1 MKSKLRFNFLVIHY
15 LIYLLNPFCL
25 NSRSFLSSATVV
37 RVGSDCTGFL
47 FPETNYIW
55 TLSGCLEYN
64 NNQGNITLK
73 SIITVQ
79 KNHSQL
85 SAYGMYNT
93 RIEIDTLQNP
103 IIIYKSKDW
112 VLLSV
117 DLPVDFQDNKTYY
130 STVFPS
136 IVDTFSIGYPVITEY
151 KADAVKNYVDWLL
164 LPQWQYQVDT
174 FTKMSKSDKNQRI
187 NSNNF
192 KTFSE
197 LAAHGKSY
205 LTDIRKSDP
214 DVLKKY
220 TLHKAIEFCIKKWT
234 DNQFSLNRLATL
246 STFEKSP
253 ERDKKIN
260 DLNLQMNK
268 IDEINGLATRL
279 FITYSILP
287 TDVLPET
294 GTDIIL
300 TFQKD
305 YYASARFLIDHPETL
320 NKINLSIRNI
330 PSADTKLPSNY
341 PVWNQQDTVLEGN
354 GGIQIIKKVRNSY
367 WKVSGMSGAP
377 LFFEGKLKGIQTYIP
392 DYTSREL
399 TYEKE
404 IKIISINELKDIQYL
419 EEYVEIWKKISGIIE
434 Q

>member
-1 MKSKLRFNFLVIHY
+1 MKTKLRFKFLFLFY
-15 LIYLLNPFCL
+15 FFYLLNPFNL
-25 NSRSFLSSATVV
+25 TSSSFFSSAVIV
-37 RVGSDCTGFL
+37 RVGNNCSGYL
-47 FPETNYIW
+47 FPETNYVW
-55 TLSGCLEYN
+55 TLSQCLEYEN
-64 NNQGNITLK
+64 AHGTISIK
-73 SIITVQ
+73 SKITVQ
-79 KNHSQL
+79 KNHYPL
-85 SAYGMYNT
+85 SSSILHNSK
-93 RIEIDTLQNP
+93 IDIDTLQNP
-103 IIIYKSKDW
+103 SIIYKGKDW

-117 DLPVDFQDNKTYY
+117 DLPVDLQVNKKHY
-130 STVFPS
+130 STELLS
-136 IVDTFSIGYPVITEY
+136 ITDTFSIGYPVVTEY
-151 KADAVKNYVDWLL
+151 KADAIRNYVDWLV

-174 FTKMSKSDKNQRI
+174 FMKRIQSIENQI
-187 NSNNF
+187 IKPNPL
-192 KTFSE
+192 KE
-197 LAAHGKSY
+197 LIAHGKRY
-205 LTDIRKSDP
+205 MIDIRKSDA
-214 DVLKKY
+214 DVLKTY

-253 ERDKKIN
+253 EREKKIN
-260 DLNLQMNK
+260 DLSLKMNK

-330 PSADTKLPSNY
+330 PSVDTEIPSNF
-341 PVWNQQDTVLEGN
+341 PVWNQKDTVLEGN
-354 GGIQIIKKVRNSY
+354 GRKQIIKKVRDNY

-392 DYTSREL
+392 YYTSREL

-404 IKIISINELKDIQYL
+404 IKLISINELKDLQYL
-419 EEYVEIWKKISGIIE
+419 EEYVGIWKKISGIIE
-434 Q
+434 

>member
-1 MKSKLRFNFLVIHY
+1 MKIKLRFKFLVFFY
-15 LIYLLNPFCL
+15 VFYLLNPFDL
-25 NSRSFLSSATVV
+25 TSSSFFSSAVIV
-37 RVGSDCTGFL
+37 RVGNNCSGYL
-47 FPETNYIW
+47 FPETNYVW
-55 TLSGCLEYN
+55 TLSQCLEYEN
-64 NNQGNITLK
+64 AHGTISIK
-73 SIITVQ
+73 SKITVQ
-79 KNHSQL
+79 KNQYPL
-85 SAYGMYNT
+85 SSSIIHNSK
-93 RIEIDTLQNP
+93 IDIDTLQNP
-103 IIIYKSKDW
+103 SIIYKGKDW

-117 DLPVDFQDNKTYY
+117 DLPVDLQVNKTKN
-130 STVFPS
+130 SLELPS
-136 IVDTFSIGYPVITEY
+136 IIDTFSIGYPVITEY
-151 KADAVKNYVDWLL
+151 KADAIRNYVDWLL
-164 LPQWQYQVDT
+164 LPQWQYQIDT
-174 FTKMSKSDKNQRI
+174 FVKRI
-187 NSNNF
+187 QSIEN
-192 KTFSE
+192 KTINPNILKE
-197 LAAHGKSY
+197 LIANGKRY
-205 LTDIRKSDP
+205 LTDIRKSDA
-214 DVLKKY
+214 DVLKTY

-260 DLNLQMNK
+260 DLSLKMNK

-330 PSADTKLPSNY
+330 HSVAPTIPSKY

-354 GGIQIIKKVRNSY
+354 GRLQIIQKVRDSY

-377 LFFEGKLKGIQTYIP
+377 LFFEGKLIGIQSYLP
-392 DYTSREL
+392 YYTSREL
-399 TYEKE
+399 TYEKGL
-404 IKIISINELKDIQYL
+404 KFVSIHELKDLQYL
-419 EEYVEIWKKISGIIE
+419 GEYIGIWKKISGIIG

>member
-1 MKSKLRFNFLVIHY
+1 MKSKLRFKFLFLFYVF
-15 LIYLLNPFCL
+15 YLLNPFNL
-25 NSRSFLSSATVV
+25 TSSPSLSSAIIV
-37 RVGSDCTGFL
+37 RVGNNCSGYL
-47 FPETNYIW
+47 FPETNYVW
-55 TLSGCLEYN
+55 TLSQCLEYE
-64 NNQGNITLK
+64 NNQGIISIK
-73 SIITVQ
+73 SKITVQ
-79 KNHSQL
+79 KNQYSL
-85 SAYGMYNT
+85 SSSIIHDSIVN
-93 RIEIDTLQNP
+93 IDTLQNP
-103 IIIYKSKDW
+103 NIIYKGKDW

-117 DLPVDFQDNKTYY
+117 DLPVRLQVNKTHY
-130 STVFPS
+130 STEFPS
-136 IVDTFSIGYPVITEY
+136 IIDTFSIGFPVVTEY
-151 KADAVKNYVDWLL
+151 KADAIRNYVDWLL
-164 LPQWQYQVDT
+164 LPHWQYQVDT
-174 FTKMSKSDKNQRI
+174 FMKRI
-187 NSNNF
+187 QSIEYQIINPNPL
-192 KTFSE
+192 KE
-197 LAAHGKSY
+197 LIAHGKRY
-205 LTDIRKSDP
+205 MIDIRKSDAN
-214 DVLKKY
+214 VLKTY
-220 TLHKAIEFCIKKWT
+220 TLHKAIEFCMKKWT

-260 DLNLQMNK
+260 DLSLQMNK

-287 TDVLPET
+287 IDILPET

-330 PSADTKLPSNY
+330 PSADTKIPSNY

-354 GGIQIIKKVRNSY
+354 GGIQIIKKVRDSY

-404 IKIISINELKDIQYL
+404 IKIISINELKDLQYL
-419 EEYVEIWKKISGIIE
+419 EEYVEIWKKISGIIG